1 MKREIIT
8 ISDNDKITVPDNIK
22 MNITEISHLFGLYYQ
37 QTKKAI
43 REIEKSNIAQ
53 GDFSTGGE
61 VENSKIYPDYYGFD
75 MVIAVAFRVNT
86 YEADVFRK
94 WILKQMTTIQ
104 NQAQQIFIQLPSNQ
118 VFN

>member
-1 MKREIIT
+1 MIRNKIR
-8 ISDNDKITVPDNIK
+8 ISDNGKITVPDNIK
-22 MNITEISHLFGLYYQ
+22 MNIIEISHLLGLYYQ

-43 REIEKSNIAQ
+43 RDIEKSNIAQ
-53 GDFSTGGE
+53 GDFTTGGY
-61 VENSKIYPDYYGFD
+61 VENSKIYPDYYGLD

-104 NQAQQIFIQLPSNQ
+104 NHPQQIFIRLPSNQ